1 MKSPFPPKTTLA
13 ILTFAG
19 LILLPS
25 VAPALK
31 NYQTLDWRNL
41 PSLLDFPLRDRTPA
55 KTPEPVAEEQ
65 KRLKPTAPEKVEG
78 PKNLLDPAHSLDHF
92 YAALLATEQG
102 KGTAVTRVLHYGD
115 SPTTADLITADARA
129 MLQKKYGDAG
139 HGFVLIGRPWAWYGH
154 RGIEINS
161 SNWKIDPATTPEIK
175 DGLYGLG
182 GVSFRGTAGAVAK
195 LTLKD
200 KTHNQVEI
208 AYLAQPGGGTFT
220 VESDTGDGVLGTT
233 DTESETKG
241 PAFVKFPLPE
251 ETKHLTIRVKSG
263 NVRLYGAS
271 FTKNAPGIVYDSL
284 GLNGAYVSVLARMF
298 NAQHWTDELRHYDPD
313 LVIVN
318 YGTNESVYPKFLD
331 GAYQKEMAEIVRRL
345 RAALPKTSILVM
357 SPMDRGQRESSGHIG
372 TVAVMPR
379 LINIEQQVAL
389 DTNCAFFNTFEA
401 MGGPGTMGRWY
412 EAEPRLV
419 GADFIHPMPAGAKIV
434 GTLLYEAL
442 VTGYNQYKLR
452 SLQQRLRAGS
462 KAEGSSSVAEKSDG
476 SAPPVPASKTRQ

>member
-1 MKSPFPPKTTLA
+1 MKAPFPQKTTLA

-19 LILLPS
+19 LVMLPS

-41 PSLLDFPLRDRTPA
+41 PALLDFPLRDRTPS

-65 KRLKPTAPEKVEG
+65 QRLKPTTPAKAEG
-78 PKNLLDPAHSLDHF
+78 QKNLLDPSRSLDRF

-102 KGTAVTRVLHYGD
+102 KPGAVTRVLHYGD
-115 SPTTADLITADARA
+115 SPTTADLITADTRA

-154 RGIEINS
+154 RGVEINS
-161 SNWKIDPATTPEIK
+161 SNWKIEPATTPEIK

-182 GVSFRGTAGAVAK
+182 GVSFRGSAGAVAK
-195 LTLKD
+195 LTWKD
-200 KTHNQVEI
+200 RTHNQVEI

-220 VESDTGDGVLGTT
+220 VEADTADAPLGSTET
-233 DTESETKG
+233 DRETKG
-241 PAFVKFPLPE
+241 PAFVKYPLPAD
-251 ETKHLTIRVKSG
+251 TKHVTIRVKSG

-271 FTKNAPGIVYDSL
+271 FTKDVPGVVYDSL

-298 NAQHWTDELRHYDPD
+298 NAQHWSEELRHYDPD

-331 GAYQKEMAEIVRRL
+331 GAYEKEMKEIVRRL
-345 RAALPKTSILVM
+345 RTALPKTSILVM
-357 SPMDRGQRESSGHIG
+357 SPMDRGQRESSGSIG
-372 TVAVMPR
+372 TVPVMPR
-379 LINIEQQVAL
+379 LIALEQQVAL
-389 DTNCAFFNTFEA
+389 DTNCAFFNTFQA

-434 GTLLYEAL
+434 GTLLYEGL

-452 SLQQRLRAGS
+452 HLQQRLSVGS
-462 KAEGSSSVAEKSDG
+462 KVEGPSSVAGK
-476 SAPPVPASKTRQ
+476 PPASKTAPQQ

>member
-1 MKSPFPPKTTLA
+1 MKAPFPPKTTLA

-19 LILLPS
+19 LILLPT

-31 NYQTLDWRNL
+31 NYQTLDWHNIPDL
-41 PSLLDFPLRDRTPA
+41 FDFPLRDRTPT
-55 KTPEPVAEEQ
+55 KTPEPLAEE
-65 KRLKPTAPEKVEG
+65 KERLKPTAPTKVEG
-78 PKNLLDPAHSLDHF
+78 PKNLLDPSRSLDHF
-92 YAALLATEQG
+92 YASLLNTEQG
-102 KGTAVTRVLHYGD
+102 KAGGVTRVLHYGD

-154 RGIEINS
+154 RGIEITS
-161 SNWKIDPATTPEIK
+161 ANWKIDPATTPEIK

-182 GVSFRGTAGAVAK
+182 GVSFRGGPGAMAR

-200 KTHNQVEI
+200 RKHTEVEI

-220 VESDTGDGVLGTT
+220 VEADTADVALGST
-233 DTESETKG
+233 DTDSETKG
-241 PAFVKFPLPE
+241 PAFVKYPLPAD
-251 ETKHLTIRVKSG
+251 TKNITIRVKSG

-271 FTKNAPGIVYDSL
+271 LTKDTPGIVYNSL

-298 NAQHWTDELRHYDPD
+298 NAQHWTEELRHYDPD

-331 GAYQKEMAEIVRRL
+331 SAYEKEMKEIVRRL
-345 RAALPKTSILVM
+345 RGALPRASILVM
-357 SPMDRGQRESSGHIG
+357 SPMDRGQRESGGHIG

-379 LINIEQQVAL
+379 LIALEQQVAL
-389 DTNCAFFNTFEA
+389 ETNCAFFNTFEA
-401 MGGPGTMGRWY
+401 MGGLGTMGRWY

-434 GTLLYEAL
+434 GNLLYDAL

-452 SLQQRLRAGS
+452 HLQQRLSGGS
-462 KAEGSSSVAEKSDG
+462 KAESNASNVG
-476 SAPPVPASKTRQ
+476 PAKAGPTAKPSP